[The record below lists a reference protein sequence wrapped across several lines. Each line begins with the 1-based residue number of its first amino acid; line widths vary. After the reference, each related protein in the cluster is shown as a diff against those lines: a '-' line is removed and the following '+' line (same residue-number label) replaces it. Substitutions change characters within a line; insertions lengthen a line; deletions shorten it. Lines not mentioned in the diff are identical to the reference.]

1 MENCRGLSNTN
12 VMGSMEI
19 SHVVAG
25 TNVVHIYNK
34 ETQWDWL

>member
-1 MENCRGLSNTN
+1 
-12 VMGSMEI
+12 MGSMEI